1 MFSPKILINVM
12 IAWQKTE
19 VKQEYKSE
27 NPKAEV
33 KNKSDLYKEK
43 SF

>member
-1 MFSPKILINVM
+1 M
-12 IAWQKTE
+12 IAWQKIE

-27 NPKAEV
+27 NSKTGV

-43 SF
+43 AF